1 MQFYFIRTYIELYTE
16 GRRVRTI
23 EPFTFG
29 IVATGIFGGGLLI
42 ITALEKS
49 GVQINEDMIVIVME
63 TVKAGAILKL
73 MALVSQLF
81 L

>member
-1 MQFYFIRTYIELYTE
+1 MQFYFIRTYIELYTDE
-16 GRRVRTI
+16 RRVNDI

-29 IVATGIFGGGLLI
+29 IVATGIFGGGLLV

-49 GVQINEDMIVIVME
+49 GVQINEEMLTIVME
-63 TVKAGAILKL
+63 AVKAGAILKL